1 MKKTLLSLVLCGLA
15 VTAVAAP
22 TFTDRSFG
30 GEALNPGDTGI
41 IVQVITVKG
50 DSARDTTIEFI
61 QVRNT
66 GTATSSHITQIALA
80 LESTT
85 PTLPTSAPA
94 TTAVRA
100 PTTGKDLQVGIVIP
114 TSFTVPKGQTR
125 YLWVLVDVARPAA
138 ISGGETVV
146 LETNAYWYTATESGN
161 SGFLQDGRPETIR
174 KAGFEVITDES
185 PDPDNLN
192 PGDSAP
198 VQKFR
203 IRDLDANARAVKVNK
218 VTVKRA
224 NGATAEASDLQ
235 SIEVQIN
242 DGTATY
248 TAATESATG
257 WDGTGVV
264 FTATKPPLPTSFPD
278 GTELTITVTI
288 TVQSGD
294 ESGDATYPRDE
305 RTLKSAVVL
314 EVEENTGQTINQTVT
329 GPTTWTIRRAG
340 FEEIEEISTPPPG
353 PGINPGERLTQKIW
367 VADRDYNGNKVQ
379 ITHIYVKNLGTAETA
394 DIAGFTVWVGTT
406 RVRSSWPSGFD
417 FRIGGWIQVTPT
429 DVADEK
435 EATITIEYR
444 VSPLATTGRTI
455 RPEVRVGSEE
465 PPVPSPPSPAYATAA
480 VTYPETVAIYPAGFE
495 VVENIAIDPR
505 TVYSTQRFV
514 AQKIKLEDK
523 DANTAGVTITRVRV
537 KNVGTA
543 SDTQF
548 AKLEVRLA
556 GENGALLGETTN
568 LTGFRNSGVS
578 ITPTANNTVADGA
591 KAELWIWVTLAGPD
605 KTVAGRT
612 VRLETVFSYTEGTM
626 SGDTTAVRGATFDIG
641 VNNPPVIQDFT
652 WSPANP
658 QYGQEI
664 TFTPG
669 TITDPDGDAIVYS
682 KWDFGEGASPRYVER
697 NGPPETAKTKYPDG
711 GTFTVTLLVRDAK
724 GLEGKK
730 TKQITVTLRPNQ
742 PPTVDFT
749 WSPTSPAAGQA
760 VTFTS
765 TATDPDDPP
774 DTPFTYA
781 WTFGDGGT
789 ATEAN
794 PTHTYAAAGTYTVK
808 LEVTDRRGAKG
819 TKEKTITIGAPPPP
833 PPPTVTALSASPAVP
848 EAGQP
853 VTLTATATAPQGD
866 PVTAWEW
873 DFNGDGTVDATGA
886 PPVTH
891 TYPAAGLYMVKVR
904 ARNQAGWS
912 AWRTLDLYVRAKGGA
927 EIGTRLLDNPAAAQ
941 ARIQVFLPSGATDV
955 KIRVFDALGRPVVE
969 RDIAG
974 AQFTWDL
981 EDGAGRTVPNGLY
994 FYLITATQDGRTI
1007 RSEVGRI
1014 LVLR

>member
-1 MKKTLLSLVLCGLA
+1 MIKVVGDPA
-15 VTAVAAP
+15 RTAW
-22 TFTDRSFG
+22 
-30 GEALNPGDTGI
+30 
-41 IVQVITVKG
+41 
-50 DSARDTTIEFI
+50 IEFVHI
-61 QVRNT
+61 RNFT
-66 GTATSSHITQIALA
+66 GTAASTHIPKLYISWET
-80 LESTT
+80 TT
-85 PTLPTSAPA
+85 PATPTQDPTSPI
-94 TTAVRA
+94 T
-100 PTTGKDLQVGIVIP
+100 KDLTGVDLQTGVIIATAYEIP
-114 TSFTVPKGQTR
+114 RGATR
-125 YLWVLVDVARPAA
+125 YLWVMVDVAGVAA
-138 ISGGETVV
+138 ISGGETLV
-146 LETNAYWYTATESGN
+146 LETNLYWYTATESGN
-161 SGFLQDGRPETIR
+161 SGFLRDGKPETIR
-174 KAGFEVITDES
+174 KAGFEEVIDES
-185 PDPDNLN
+185 AAANTLN
-192 PGDSAP
+192 PDDSAP
-198 VQKFR
+198 VLKATFR
-203 IRDLDANARAVKVNK
+203 DRDANAAGLAFQRLSVRND
-218 VTVKRA
+218 
-224 NGATAEASDLQ
+224 GTAEASHF
-235 SIEVQIN
+235 SSVTVTIRT
-242 DGTATY
+242 GTNTY
-248 TAATESATG
+248 TATKASPSSFPIEFAAGDFTPS
-257 WDGTGVV
+257 WDGNVADEGSLVIEV
-264 FTATKPPLPTSFPD
+264 NFKVRADLPPA
-278 GTELTITVTI
+278 G
-288 TVQSGD
+288 
-294 ESGDATYPRDE
+294 DE
-305 RTLKSAVVL
+305 RTIQAKVTLTMRENGQDTSQTAVSGSVWL
-314 EVEENTGQTINQTVT
+314 V
-329 GPTTWTIRRAG
+329 RRAG
-340 FEEIEEISTPPPG
+340 FEEAEERSVPPVG
-353 PGINPGERLTQKIW
+353 LGINPGERFTQTIW
-367 VADRDYNGNKVQ
+367 VADRDYNGKKVQ
-379 ITHIYVKNLGTAETA
+379 ITRLWVRNLGTAETA

-406 RVRSSWPSGFD
+406 QVCSGWPAGYD
-417 FRIGGWIQVTPT
+417 FRTGGWIGLTATQ
-429 DVADEK
+429 VADEK

-465 PPVPSPPSPAYATAA
+465 PPVGSPPTTPTYQTP
-480 VTYPETVAIYPAGFE
+480 VLTYPETLTIYPAGFE
-495 VVENIAIDPR
+495 TVQDIAIDPR

-523 DANTAGVTITRVRV
+523 DANAAGVTITRVRV

-548 AKLEVRLA
+548 VKLEVRLS

-568 LTGFRNSGVS
+568 LTGFRTSGVS
-578 ITPTANNTVADGA
+578 ITPTANNTVADDA

-612 VRLETVFSYTEGTM
+612 VRLETVVSFTEGTM
-626 SGDTTAVRGATFDIG
+626 SGDTTAVRGTTFDIG

-652 WSPANP
+652 WTPANP

-682 KWDFGEGASPRYVER
+682 KWDFGAGANPRYVER

-711 GTFTVTLLVRDAK
+711 GTFTVVLLVRDAK
-724 GLEGKK
+724 GLEGTKAK
-730 TKQITVTLRPNQ
+730 TINVTLRPNQ

-765 TATDPDDPP
+765 TVTDPDDPP

-781 WTFGDGGT
+781 WTFGDDGT
-789 ATEAN
+789 STEAN
-794 PTHTYAAAGTYTVK
+794 PTHTYVAARTYTVK

-819 TKEKTITIGAPPPP
+819 TKEKSVTVTAPLPP

-873 DFNGDGTVDATGA
+873 DFNGDGTVDATGT
-886 PPVTH
+886 PPVMH
-891 TYPAAGLYMVKVR
+891 TYPAAGLYTVKVR

-912 AWRTLDLYVRAKGGA
+912 AWRVLDLYVRPKGGA
-927 EIGTRLLDNPAAAQ
+927 EIGTRLLDNPASTQ
-941 ARIQVFLPSGATDV
+941 ARIQVFLPAGATGAKV
-955 KIRVFDALGRPVVE
+955 RVFDALGRPVVE

-981 EDGAGRTVPNGLY
+981 KDGAGRTVPNGLY

-1007 RSEVGRI
+1007 RSEVGRM